1 MNKPAGDSGGLVR
14 FRVDLAYDGTD
25 FAGWAKQPGLRT
37 VEGDLVKM
45 FEKVFGKSKT
55 DFDMRVAGRTDS
67 GVHAKHQVCHL
78 DIPQKRLSRIGRDP
92 LNAFRLNTLIADDLI
107 ILDIH
112 QITSD
117 FDARFSAL
125 GRRYRYT
132 IVDPEFKKDP
142 MLVRYALTHKRV
154 LDVALMNLA
163 AKELIGLKD
172 FAAFCK
178 PRAGAS
184 TIRNLTTFEVSRD
197 PGGLITIDI
206 HADAFCHNMI
216 RSLVGSIMAVAD
228 GRLSIQDLIQA
239 QKSGKRANKF
249 KTIDAKGLSLESI
262 DYPDPADY
270 AKQANLNRVMREIS
284 DNSV

>member
-1 MNKPAGDSGGLVR
+1 MNKPAGDPGGLVR

-92 LNAFRLNTLIADDLI
+92 LNAFRLNTLIAEDLI

-154 LDVALMNLA
+154 LDVDLMNLA

-172 FAAFCK
+172 FASFCK

-228 GRLSIQDLIQA
+228 GRLSIQDLIHV

>member
-78 DIPQKRLSRIGRDP
+78 DIPQKRLPRIGRDP

-154 LDVALMNLA
+154 LDVDLMNLA

-216 RSLVGSIMAVAD
+216 RSLVGSIIAVAD
-228 GRLSIQDLIQA
+228 GRLSIQDLIHV

-270 AKQANLNRVMREIS
+270 AKQANLNRVMRESS

>member
-37 VEGDLVKM
+37 VEGDLLKM

-92 LNAFRLNTLIADDLI
+92 LNALRLNTLISEDLI
-107 ILDIH
+107 ILDFN

-132 IVDPEFKKDP
+132 IIDPEFKKDP

-154 LDVALMNLA
+154 LDVDIMNLA

-178 PRAGAS
+178 PRPGAS
-184 TIRNLTTFEVSRD
+184 TIRNLTLFELLRHPD
-197 PGGLITIDI
+197 GLITIDI
-206 HADAFCHNMI
+206 HADAFCHNMV
-216 RSLVGSIMAVAD
+216 RSLVGSIIAVAD
-228 GRLSIQDLIQA
+228 GRLNVQDLA
-239 QKSGKRANKF
+239 NVQKTGKRANKF
-249 KTIDAKGLSLESI
+249 KTIDARGLSLESI
-262 DYPDPADY
+262 DYPDPAEY

>member
-1 MNKPAGDSGGLVR
+1 MNKPPGDSGGLVR

-78 DIPQKRLSRIGRDP
+78 DVPQKRLSRIGRDP

-154 LDVALMNLA
+154 LDVDLMNLA

-178 PRAGAS
+178 PRVGAS

-197 PGGLITIDI
+197 PAGLITIDI

-228 GRLSIQDLIQA
+228 GRLSIQDLIQV

-262 DYPDPADY
+262 DYPDPVDY

-284 DNSV
+284 DISV

>member
-132 IVDPEFKKDP
+132 IVDPEFKQDP

-154 LDVALMNLA
+154 LDVDLMNLA

-184 TIRNLTTFEVSRD
+184 TIRNLTTFQVSRD
-197 PGGLITIDI
+197 PGGLITIEI

>member
-78 DIPQKRLSRIGRDP
+78 DIPQKRLPRIGRDP

-228 GRLSIQDLIQA
+228 GRLSIQDLIHV

-270 AKQANLNRVMREIS
+270 AKQANLNRVMRESS

>member
-154 LDVALMNLA
+154 LDVDLMNLA

>member
-37 VEGDLVKM
+37 VEGDVVKM

-78 DIPQKRLSRIGRDP
+78 DIPQKRLSRVGRDP
-92 LNAFRLNTLIADDLI
+92 LNALRLNTLISEDLI
-107 ILDIH
+107 ILDFN
-112 QITSD
+112 QITAD

-132 IVDPEFKKDP
+132 IIDPKFKKDP

-154 LDVALMNLA
+154 LDVELMNQA

-178 PRAGAS
+178 PRLGAS
-184 TIRNLTTFEVSRD
+184 TIRNLTRFEVSRHLD
-197 PGGLITIDI
+197 GLITVDI

-216 RSLVGSIMAVAD
+216 RSLVGSLIAVAD
-228 GRLSIQDLIQA
+228 GRLNVRDLA
-239 QKSGKRANKF
+239 YLQKTGSRANKF
-249 KTIDAKGLSLESI
+249 KTIDARGLSLESI
-262 DYPDPADY
+262 DYPDPAEY
-270 AKQANLNRVMREIS
+270 AKQANLNRVMRKVT

>member
-184 TIRNLTTFEVSRD
+184 TIRNLTTFQVSRD

>member
-154 LDVALMNLA
+154 LDVDLMNLA

-178 PRAGAS
+178 PRVGAS

>member
-55 DFDMRVAGRTDS
+55 DFDVRVAGRTDS

-154 LDVALMNLA
+154 LDVDLMNLA

-184 TIRNLTTFEVSRD
+184 TIRNLTTFQVSRD
-197 PGGLITIDI
+197 PGGLITIEI

>member
-125 GRRYRYT
+125 GRSYRYT

-154 LDVALMNLA
+154 LDVDLMNLA

-184 TIRNLTTFEVSRD
+184 TIRNLTTFQVSRD

>member
-142 MLVRYALTHKRV
+142 TLVRYALTHKRV
-154 LDVALMNLA
+154 LDVDLMNLA

-178 PRAGAS
+178 PRVGAS

-197 PGGLITIDI
+197 PGGLITIEI

>member
-228 GRLSIQDLIQA
+228 GRLSIQDLIHV

>member
-1 MNKPAGDSGGLVR
+1 
-14 FRVDLAYDGTD
+14 
-25 FAGWAKQPGLRT
+25 
-37 VEGDLVKM
+37 
-45 FEKVFGKSKT
+45 
-55 DFDMRVAGRTDS
+55 
-67 GVHAKHQVCHL
+67 
-78 DIPQKRLSRIGRDP
+78 
-92 LNAFRLNTLIADDLI
+92 
-107 ILDIH
+107 
-112 QITSD
+112 
-117 FDARFSAL
+117 
-125 GRRYRYT
+125 
-132 IVDPEFKKDP
+132 

-154 LDVALMNLA
+154 LDVDLMNLA

-184 TIRNLTTFEVSRD
+184 TIRNLTTFQVSRD
-197 PGGLITIDI
+197 PGGLITIEI

>member
-45 FEKVFGKSKT
+45 FEKIFGKSKT

-78 DIPQKRLSRIGRDP
+78 DIPEKRLSRIGRDP
-92 LNAFRLNTLIADDLI
+92 LNAFRLNTLISEDLI

-112 QITSD
+112 PITSD
-117 FDARFSAL
+117 FDARFSAV

-132 IVDPEFKKDP
+132 IVDPKFKKDP
-142 MLVRYALTHKRV
+142 MMVRYALTHKRL
-154 LDVALMNLA
+154 LDIEIMNSA
-163 AKELIGLKD
+163 AKTLLGLKD

-184 TIRNLTTFEVSRD
+184 TIRNLTVFEVLRQED
-197 PGGLITIDI
+197 GLITIDI

-216 RSLVGSIMAVAD
+216 RSLVGSIIAVAD
-228 GRLSIQDLIQA
+228 GRLSIQDLVTVQET
-239 QKSGKRANKF
+239 GKRANKF

-262 DYPDPADY
+262 DYAEPAEY
-270 AKQANLNRVMREIS
+270 AKQAILNRVMRESS

>member
-154 LDVALMNLA
+154 LDVDLMNLA

-184 TIRNLTTFEVSRD
+184 TIRNLTTFQVSRD
-197 PGGLITIDI
+197 PGGLITIEI

>member
-154 LDVALMNLA
+154 LDVDLMNLA

-228 GRLSIQDLIQA
+228 GRLSIQDLIHV

-270 AKQANLNRVMREIS
+270 AKQANLNRVMRESS

>member
-184 TIRNLTTFEVSRD
+184 TIRNLTTFKVSRD
-197 PGGLITIDI
+197 PGGLITIEI

>member
-228 GRLSIQDLIQA
+228 GRLSIQDLIHV

-270 AKQANLNRVMREIS
+270 AKQANLNRVMRESS

>member
-228 GRLSIQDLIQA
+228 GRLSIQDLIHV
-239 QKSGKRANKF
+239 QKSGKGANKF

>member
-78 DIPQKRLSRIGRDP
+78 DIPQKRLPRIGRDP

-154 LDVALMNLA
+154 LDVDLMNLA

-197 PGGLITIDI
+197 PGGLITIEI

>member
-154 LDVALMNLA
+154 LDVDLMNLA

-184 TIRNLTTFEVSRD
+184 TIRNLTMFQVSRD
-197 PGGLITIDI
+197 PGGLITIEI

>member
-78 DIPQKRLSRIGRDP
+78 DIPQKRLPRIGRDP

-132 IVDPEFKKDP
+132 IADPEFKKDP

-154 LDVALMNLA
+154 LDVDLMNLA

-228 GRLSIQDLIQA
+228 GRLSIQDLIHV

-270 AKQANLNRVMREIS
+270 AKQANLNRVMRESS

>member
-154 LDVALMNLA
+154 LDVDLMNLA

-197 PGGLITIDI
+197 PGGLITIEI

>member
-132 IVDPEFKKDP
+132 IADPEFKKDP

-154 LDVALMNLA
+154 LDVDLMNLA

-228 GRLSIQDLIQA
+228 GRLSIQDLIHV

-262 DYPDPADY
+262 DYPDPTDY

>member
-14 FRVDLAYDGTD
+14 FRVDLAYDGTE

-67 GVHAKHQVCHL
+67 GVHSKHQVCHL
-78 DIPQKRLSRIGRDP
+78 DVPLKCLSRIGRDP
-92 LNAFRLNTLIADDLI
+92 LNAQRLNTLISEDLI
-107 ILDIH
+107 ILDFN
-112 QITSD
+112 QITAD

-142 MLVRYALTHKRV
+142 TLVRYALTHKRV
-154 LDVALMNLA
+154 LDVDLMNLA

-178 PRAGAS
+178 PRPGAS
-184 TIRNLTTFEVSRD
+184 TIRNLTVFEVFRRPD
-197 PGGLITIDI
+197 GLITIDI
-206 HADAFCHNMI
+206 HADAFCHNMV
-216 RSLVGSIMAVAD
+216 RSLVGSIIAVAD
-228 GRLSIQDLIQA
+228 GRLDVPALVKV
-239 QKSGKRANKF
+239 QKTGKRANKF
-249 KTIDAKGLSLESI
+249 KTIDARGLSLEAI
-262 DYPDPADY
+262 DYPDAAEY
-270 AKQANLNRVMREIS
+270 AKQAMLTRAMREIS

>member
-154 LDVALMNLA
+154 LDVDLMNLA

-228 GRLSIQDLIQA
+228 GRLSIQDLIHV